1 MPEIIHDTSAMI
13 AYLNNLENQIHHI
26 QDLLTAPVNTQTQAS
41 LSKHPYITKTDD
53 ILGGEPVIVGTRTA
67 VRAIVEHWKFGD
79 APEDI
84 ARKLPHLRL
93 SHIFAA
99 LSYYDDHRDEIEHY
113 IRLNQVP
120 NSFTADEFR
129 EQLRYIYSE

>member
-1 MPEIIHDTSAMI
+1 MPEIIHETSAMI
-13 AYLNNLENQIHHI
+13 AYLNNLESQIHRL
-26 QDLLTAPVNTQTQAS
+26 QDMLVVPETTKTQAS
-41 LSKHPYITKTDD
+41 LSEHPYIVKTEDV
-53 ILGGEPVIVGTRTA
+53 LGGEPVIVGTRTA

-99 LSYYDDHRDEIEHY
+99 LSYYDDHRDEIENY

-120 NSFTADEFR
+120 VDD
-129 EQLRYIYSE
+129 

>member
-1 MPEIIHDTSAMI
+1 MPEIVHDTSAMI
-13 AYLNNLENQIHHI
+13 AYLNNLENQIHHLQDMLTTPGTI
-26 QDLLTAPVNTQTQAS
+26 QTQTS
-41 LSKHPYITKTDD
+41 LSKHPYIAKTNDV
-53 ILGGEPVIVGTRTA
+53 LGGEPVIVGTRTA

-93 SHIFAA
+93 AHIFAA
-99 LSYYDDHRDEIEHY
+99 LSYYDDHRNEIEHY

-120 NSFTADEFR
+120 VDD
-129 EQLRYIYSE
+129 

>member
-1 MPEIIHDTSAMI
+1 MVAPETTKTHA
-13 AYLNNLENQIHHI
+13 
-26 QDLLTAPVNTQTQAS
+26 AS
-41 LSKHPYITKTDD
+41 SKHPYIVQTHE
-53 ILGGEPVIVGTRTA
+53 ILGGEPIIVGTRTP
-67 VRAIVEHWKFGD
+67 VRAIVEYWKFGD

-99 LSYYDDHRDEIEHY
+99 LSYYDDHREEIEHY

-120 NSFTADEFR
+120 VDD
-129 EQLRYIYSE
+129 

>member
-1 MPEIIHDTSAMI
+1 MPDTIHETSAMI
-13 AYLNNLENQIHHI
+13 AYLNNLESQIHKL
-26 QDLLTAPVNTQTQAS
+26 QDLLTTPGNTQTQAS
-41 LSKHPYITKTDD
+41 LSEHPYIAKTDD
-53 ILGGEPVIVGTRTA
+53 ILGGEPAIVGTRTA

-93 SHIFAA
+93 AHIFAA

-120 NSFTADEFR
+120 VDD
-129 EQLRYIYSE
+129 

>member
-1 MPEIIHDTSAMI
+1 MPEIIHETSAMI
-13 AYLNNLENQIHHI
+13 AYLNNLESQIH
-26 QDLLTAPVNTQTQAS
+26 QLQGMLTAPETTKTQAG
-41 LSKHPYITKTDD
+41 LSNHPYIAKMDD
-53 ILGGEPVIVGTRTA
+53 ILDGEPVIVGTRTA

-120 NSFTADEFR
+120 VDD
-129 EQLRYIYSE
+129 

>member
-1 MPEIIHDTSAMI
+1 MPEIIHETSAMI
-13 AYLNNLENQIHHI
+13 AYLNNLESQIHQL
-26 QDLLTAPVNTQTQAS
+26 QDMLTAPGTTQAG
-41 LSKHPYITKTDD
+41 LSEHPYIAKTEDV
-53 ILGGEPVIVGTRTA
+53 LGGEPVIVGTRTA

-99 LSYYDDHRDEIEHY
+99 LSYYDDHRDEIEKY

-120 NSFTADEFR
+120 V
-129 EQLRYIYSE
+129 QYI

>member
-1 MPEIIHDTSAMI
+1 MPEIIHETSAMI
-13 AYLNNLENQIHHI
+13 AYLNNLESQIHHL
-26 QDLLTAPVNTQTQAS
+26 QDLLIAPASTKAQAS
-41 LSKHPYITKTDD
+41 LSEHPYIAKMDD
-53 ILGGEPVIVGTRTA
+53 ILGGEPVIVGTRTS
-67 VRAIVEHWKFGD
+67 VRAIVEYWKFGD

-99 LSYYDDHRDEIEHY
+99 LSYYDDHRDEIENY

-120 NSFTADEFR
+120 IDD
-129 EQLRYIYSE
+129 